1 MEPTGI
7 ELHINRRL
15 EATTVLST
23 SISLDVDVVVAK
35 ISVNDIVLA
44 NSILSRAKIVSIPIN
59 NVDENKNKSGTTGTS
74 SVTGSSPQ
82 NSRGRSSTS
91 SSVNLGTLPVHKG
104 DSLIVAITM
113 YDLVA
118 QLGSMSLIAVNDYNG
133 MSLPILRLSVDRSD
147 FRGGGKMEDL
157 TGEGSF
163 QISAEHYNTRVAEW
177 EPLIEKWCPRISLL
191 STLSRGMIIEVISDD
206 TLQIDVSGAMVK
218 TFSQLSNLISVILEE
233 FESHSQSLLNS
244 NSIGNGSGKMDNHL
258 LIRSI
263 SPYPNKKND
272 DNKRSSLRSIL
283 SDKIIAKRSESLVTF
298 KNCLEFP
305 IEIFD
310 SMSHESLMVLRAGD
324 NAPLMP
330 PGSQSRSW
338 VQNQGKYPI
347 LFDIRVLGRLK
358 DQRLPLLQL
367 PLNVNK
373 ARPYCLQPNL
383 TGSNIQGER
392 SADRSRGSEPIVE
405 EAYENQRYDPLGQG
419 WSTPWTELNDPFTW
433 SDILGTIERN
443 PSSVHLP
450 SDRWDWV
457 ESDWKVDLSGIIG
470 DEIDEKGWEYATN
483 FPSFT
488 VSKKRRTKKSMDVVR
503 RRRWI
508 RSRMPKSSASD
519 ELLKPLT
526 IIWDVKALQ
535 DGSRLVL
542 IRSGLQLKNLM
553 PFPLSVAID
562 GFPGLNPSSIFQ
574 RFDEGDQDS
583 RPSSDKEIPFR
594 AGSVGRTGG
603 KSARIFDNIPEG
615 ETFSL
620 PLLLSS
626 AYMMKV
632 KPSGKSHQWSKSI
645 SCRLSST
652 GMEIDERSFIKEIE
666 NKNENESERSSRHPS
681 HFRSMVAP
689 EGVLLSARH
698 HHDLLCP
705 VEGSGNH
712 STANACI
719 QGLHLTS
726 DRSRLVACVPYA
738 YCHNHL
744 PCKLS
749 YKFLGGDGHSEEV
762 GLQIMILYDDISHD
776 PNLPVHSIIILP
788 DSRSCPL

>member
-7 ELHINRRL
+7 ELHISRRL
-15 EATTVLST
+15 ERTTVLST
-23 SISLDVDVVVAK
+23 SVSLDVDIVVAK
-35 ISVNDIVLA
+35 ISVNDVVLA
-44 NSILSRAKIVSIPIN
+44 NSILSRAKIVTPRIDNIN
-59 NVDENKNKSGTTGTS
+59 ENKNKSGTTGTS
-74 SVTGSSPQ
+74 SVNGSSPQ

-104 DSLIVAITM
+104 DSSIVAITV
-113 YDLVA
+113 YDFVA
-118 QLGSMSLIAVNDYNG
+118 QLGSMSLVAVNDYNG

-147 FRGGGKMEDL
+147 FRAGGKIEDL

-177 EPLIEKWCPRISLL
+177 EPLIEKWGPRISVS
-191 STLSRGMIIEVISDD
+191 STLSGGTILEVISDD

-218 TFSQLSNLISVILEE
+218 TFSQLYNLISVILEE
-233 FESHSQSLLNS
+233 FESQSLSLLNS
-244 NSIGNGSGKMDNHL
+244 NNNNNSSGNGNGRMDNHIL
-258 LIRSI
+258 MRSI
-263 SPYPNKKND
+263 SPHTNKKIND
-272 DNKRSSLRSIL
+272 NTKSSLRSIL
-283 SDKIIAKRSESLVTF
+283 SDKVITKRSESLVTF

-310 SMSHESLMVLRAGD
+310 SMNHESLMVLRSGD
-324 NAPLMP
+324 LSPLMS
-330 PGSQSRSW
+330 PGSLSRSW
-338 VQNQGKYPI
+338 VQNQGKHPI

-373 ARPYCLQPNL
+373 PRPYCLQPNL
-383 TGSNIQGER
+383 TGFNNQGER

-405 EAYENQRYDPLGQG
+405 EAFENQRYDPLGQG
-419 WSTPWTELNDPFTW
+419 WSTPWIELNDPCTW
-433 SDILGTIERN
+433 TDILGITERN

-457 ESDWKVDLSGIIG
+457 EGDWKVDLSGIIG

-526 IIWDVKALQ
+526 VIWDVKALQ
-535 DGSRLVL
+535 DGSRLVI
-542 IRSGLQLKNLM
+542 IRSGLQVKNLM

-562 GFPGLNPSSIFQ
+562 GFPGLNPSSIFL

-583 RPSSDKEIPFR
+583 RPPPDREIPFR
-594 AGSVGRTGG
+594 DGSVGRTGG

-626 AYMMKV
+626 AYMMKL
-632 KPSGKSHQWSKSI
+632 KPSGRSHQWSKSI
-645 SCRLSST
+645 SCRLSNS
-652 GMEIDERSFIKEIE
+652 GMEIDERNYVQDIE
-666 NKNENESERSSRHPS
+666 NENENDSERSSRHPS

-689 EGVLLSARH
+689 EGVLLSARD

-705 VEGSGNH
+705 VESSGNH
-712 STANACI
+712 GNNGNHGNDSAADVCI

-726 DRSRLVACVPYA
+726 DRSRLVACVPYT

-744 PCKLS
+744 PCMLS

-762 GLQIMILYDDISHD
+762 GLQVSFLYFSL
-776 PNLPVHSIIILP
+776 NLTV
-788 DSRSCPL
+788 